1 MRMKPQKYGL
11 FLTLIFTLIFS
22 SLISPS
28 AHAKATGECV
38 NCHTM
43 HNSQGGSSM
52 ATYGGGSGPN
62 SCLTRGTCLGC
73 HGQGGASKIVTIGG
87 SQIPQVFHTDSTDLA
102 GGNFGHIG
110 TGGDDRGHNVIELNN
125 VDGVLDGPPG
135 PINQFSHD
143 AVVTDSNLTCVG
155 YKGCH
160 GNRYSDTYTGI
171 EGIKGAH
178 HGNVDGKCDTAD
190 SVSNSYRFLLGVK
203 GLENTTDKW
212 QNKDASSHN
221 EYYGASAP
229 LVLGCGSGETSCHDG
244 TPNNSISGFCGTCH
258 GNFHTLTGAG
268 MEDWEGIGS
277 STSSPFQRHP
287 TDIVIKNSGEYASY
301 TTYSVEAPVGRTTV
315 PDVASG
321 TVAPGTDVVICL
333 SCHAAHGSNYPD
345 MLRWDYSTM
354 NAGGGGSDT
363 GCFTCHTQKN
373 D

>member
-1 MRMKPQKYGL
+1 
-11 FLTLIFTLIFS
+11 
-22 SLISPS
+22 
-28 AHAKATGECV
+28 
-38 NCHTM
+38 
-43 HNSQGGSSM
+43 M

-87 SQIPQVFHTDSTDLA
+87 SQIPQVSHTDSTDLA

-110 TGGDDRGHNVIELNN
+110 TGGDDRGHNVIELGN

-143 AVVTDSNLTCVG
+143 SLVTDANLTCAG

-160 GNRYSDTYTGI
+160 GNRYFSTYAGV

-178 HGNVDGKCDTAD
+178 HGNVDGVCDDPTTVAK
-190 SVSNSYRFLLGVK
+190 SYRFLYGVK

-212 QNKDASSHN
+212 QNKDATSHN
-221 EYYGASAP
+221 EYYGATTP
-229 LVLGCGSGETSCHDG
+229 LVLGCGGGEVSCHDG
-244 TPNNSISGFCGTCH
+244 TPNNSVSGFCGSCH

-268 MEDWEGIGS
+268 MGSTEGIGS

-287 TDIVIKNSGEYASY
+287 TDIVIKDSGEYAVANR
-301 TTYSVEAPVGRTTV
+301 TFNADAPVGRTTV
-315 PDVASG
+315 PASVITAATANDVI
-321 TVAPGTDVVICL
+321 TCL
-333 SCHAAHGSNYPD
+333 SCHAAHATNYPD
-345 MLRWDYSTM
+345 LLRWNYDDM
-354 NAGGGGSDT
+354 NAGGGGADT